1 RAHAVAFNATSEVH
15 RALIMHRWDLE
26 LDKLRKV
33 VEDDHN
39 IKVPV
44 HVDYTHVTPE
54 ILKEYEYGT
63 LPIETSGI
71 SLEDIVVHRVN
82 AETDGSNNWV
92 IAGDKTST
100 GRPILANDPHRVTS
114 TLPSLRYLVH
124 LTCPDFDVIGG
135 GEPVLPGI
143 SIGHNG
149 KIAFG

>member
-1 RAHAVAFNATSEVH
+1 RGDMRAEWLAYSNDAKTVTTHFVNGINAYIRLIETGQAELPLEFLKLGYRPDQWEPQDVAIMRAHAVAFNATSEVH

-63 LPIETSGI
+63 LPIET
-71 SLEDIVVHRVN
+71 
-82 AETDGSNNWV
+82 
-92 IAGDKTST
+92 
-100 GRPILANDPHRVTS
+100 
-114 TLPSLRYLVH
+114 
-124 LTCPDFDVIGG
+124 
-135 GEPVLPGI
+135 
-143 SIGHNG
+143 
-149 KIAFG
+149 